1 MAGSLRRWLG
11 LVLAVGRPVFGWK
24 LSSWPWEEV
33 TVGEEG
39 AHSGPELLELLVPG
53 ACCPAQD
60 SMFSVRMF
68 PF

>member
-11 LVLAVGRPVFGWK
+11 LVLAMERPVFGWN

-39 AHSGPELLELLVPG
+39 AGSGPELLELLLPDV
-53 ACCPAQD
+53 CCPAQD
-60 SMFSVRMF
+60 SVFSVRMF